1 MRKTTGISLMLLIF
15 LSLFLMTFA
24 LLSLTDSTAD
34 LRLSNQAADRTTE
47 YYAAETAANL
57 TLAQIDLW
65 LAEAYQSSDSVSNY
79 AELCASLADSHTAS
93 DSRTGEKISLVWSD
107 SAKNI
112 DSSTDLEDTGLVG
125 TLSWEM
131 AVNENQ
137 ILSCTLG
144 ICYPSSDEDSF
155 YQILSWETV
164 NTREWKADTSQ
175 NLFRQNSD
183 SADEVND
190 KE

>member
-65 LAEAYQSSDSVSNY
+65 LAEAYQSADSVSNY
-79 AELCASLADSHTAS
+79 AELSSSLADSHTAS
-93 DSRTGEKISLVWSD
+93 DSRTWEEMSLVWSD